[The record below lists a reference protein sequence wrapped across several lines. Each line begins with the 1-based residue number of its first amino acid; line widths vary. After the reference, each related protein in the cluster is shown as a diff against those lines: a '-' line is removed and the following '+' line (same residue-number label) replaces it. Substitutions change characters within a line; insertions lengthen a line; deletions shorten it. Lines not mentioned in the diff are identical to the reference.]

1 MSKLIMTVR
10 STSQQVE
17 VKSFNIFLGND
28 EDTYNKVKEH
38 ALRIDKNANVS
49 YDMTTRTINIET
61 KNNSLIQ
68 SFNGETQWSNLK

>member
-68 SFNGETQWSNLK
+68 SFNGETQ